1 MKLDAVKWCRCRA
14 GPSLMKVL
22 CILGRHYCGDVKISS
37 KSFLDLSMN
46 IYISIDV
53 LIRICFNA
61 MFSMKQILF
70 VHLVVFFFEKCKIKC
85 FVFICNSLIKRDGS
99 MFQKFFDFSCLP
111 VLITFGVL
119 RLHCRKQWP
128 KLLET
133 VLDIELISQRFARNW
148 KDPIERRARNYG
160 YGCSV
165 PS

>member
-1 MKLDAVKWCRCRA
+1 
-14 GPSLMKVL
+14 
-22 CILGRHYCGDVKISS
+22 
-37 KSFLDLSMN
+37 
-46 IYISIDV
+46 
-53 LIRICFNA
+53 
-61 MFSMKQILF
+61 
-70 VHLVVFFFEKCKIKC
+70 
-85 FVFICNSLIKRDGS
+85 

-119 RLHCRKQWP
+119 RLRCRKQWP

>member
-1 MKLDAVKWCRCRA
+1 MVSMSSGSLFNEGVVHPWTSLLRRCQDFFEEFSRF
-14 GPSLMKVL
+14 
-22 CILGRHYCGDVKISS
+22 IDEY
-37 KSFLDLSMN
+37 

-119 RLHCRKQWP
+119 RLRCRKQWP

>member
-1 MKLDAVKWCRCRA
+1 
-14 GPSLMKVL
+14 
-22 CILGRHYCGDVKISS
+22 
-37 KSFLDLSMN
+37 
-46 IYISIDV
+46 
-53 LIRICFNA
+53 
-61 MFSMKQILF
+61 
-70 VHLVVFFFEKCKIKC
+70 
-85 FVFICNSLIKRDGS
+85 

>member
-1 MKLDAVKWCRCRA
+1 MVSMPSRSLFNEGVVHPWTSLLRRCQDFFEEFSRF
-14 GPSLMKVL
+14 
-22 CILGRHYCGDVKISS
+22 IDEY
-37 KSFLDLSMN
+37 

-119 RLHCRKQWP
+119 RLRCRKQWP

>member
-1 MKLDAVKWCRCRA
+1 MVSMSSRSLFNEGVVHPWTSLLRRCQDFFEEFSRF
-14 GPSLMKVL
+14 
-22 CILGRHYCGDVKISS
+22 IDEY
-37 KSFLDLSMN
+37 

-119 RLHCRKQWP
+119 RLRCRKQWP

>member
-1 MKLDAVKWCRCRA
+1 MVSMSSRSLFNEGVVHPWTSLLRRCQDFFEEFSRF
-14 GPSLMKVL
+14 
-22 CILGRHYCGDVKISS
+22 IDEY
-37 KSFLDLSMN
+37 

>member
-1 MKLDAVKWCRCRA
+1 MSSGSLFNEGVVHPWTSLLRRCQDFFEEFSRF
-14 GPSLMKVL
+14 
-22 CILGRHYCGDVKISS
+22 IDEY
-37 KSFLDLSMN
+37 

>member
-1 MKLDAVKWCRCRA
+1 MVSMSSGSLFNEGVVHPWTSLLRRCQDFFEEFSRF
-14 GPSLMKVL
+14 
-22 CILGRHYCGDVKISS
+22 IDEY
-37 KSFLDLSMN
+37 